1 MEWRASVTEPRES
14 PGVIERA
21 CSRRELGGVPG
32 GVLTSA
38 GFSGRGSAASRK
50 PPRAQGERVT
60 EDRPTR
66 ERSSLVQGTLFL
78 VATPIGNLEDI
89 TRRAVRV
96 LAEAGVVAAEDTRRT
111 RRLLDHLGITARL
124 LSLFEHN
131 EKSRIPELLDRLR
144 SGEDVAMVTD
154 AGSPGISD
162 PGFPLVRAAVEA
174 GLRVESVPG
183 PSSVIAALQISGL
196 PTDAFM
202 FAGFLPPKREA
213 RRKRL
218 VELHERRETI
228 VVFESPYRI
237 EATLAELEE
246 VWGERP
252 IALARELTKLHEQV
266 LRGTAAEVRSAL
278 RADQRRGEMV
288 LVLGG
293 RTRRTQDEPTAGNG
307 A

>member
-1 MEWRASVTEPRES
+1 M
-14 PGVIERA
+14 
-21 CSRRELGGVPG
+21 
-32 GVLTSA
+32 
-38 GFSGRGSAASRK
+38 
-50 PPRAQGERVT
+50 T